1 MRLSDLHIHRRPL
14 PTLLPQV
21 YEARKVLL
29 ESALHHVRVPLF
41 WLRVLSVLAIDHVT
55 GQRRE
60 YEGDKVRSG

>member
-1 MRLSDLHIHRRPL
+1 MRLSDLHVYRRPL

-21 YEARKVLL
+21 YEARKLLRESVLHYL
-29 ESALHHVRVPLF
+29 RVSLF
-41 WLRVLSVLAIDHVT
+41 WLQVLSVLATDHVT